1 MKLALHLSVVVL
13 TLCLQAASGEQPKAV
28 EKLPP
33 TSSVSGQVVT
43 AAEGAP
49 LKSARLVLVPERQ
62 GTGSLQVHS
71 AMSDAEG
78 KFNIKEIP
86 AGRYRFSASHN
97 GYVDQQFQSAGVEKG
112 AVLALR
118 AGEQVKDVL
127 FRMTL
132 AAVITGRVDD
142 EDGEPMANIQV
153 VALQRPSE
161 EEKEDNP
168 WLGHRELSAAAG
180 GQTDDRGQYR
190 LFGLKPGE
198 YYIRAIDEFMP
209 TMMLLGI
216 ASDDWAVH
224 ESLGS
229 QYAPVYYP
237 GVTQIGQAEAVLV
250 RPGEEGEADFILRTV
265 KTLKVSGKVVGVDS
279 KPATDC
285 FVELIE
291 TPATEFSLNHNASP
305 DNKGEFKIE
314 GVPPGSY
321 LLMAEQ
327 NSSSDE
333 KRYHAQEKI
342 EVGNENLESVTLFLG
357 RGTKISGRVTVQTG
371 TVNADRLSVSLVAP
385 DEIIPGGWS
394 RVKKDGSFEILD
406 VPDGSFV
413 FDVGGLEEGYYL
425 RSARVGHD
433 DILIDGL
440 QIEKGQTG
448 GTIQIV
454 VGNST
459 AQLEGVVTQN
469 GNAVVGARV
478 RASPQRETPYNRTRA
493 RSTRTDQSGHFSFA
507 AIAPGRYKVIAK
519 FSGHDNAKP
528 AVSDPQTVD
537 VSENEHRQIE
547 MTVASPD
554 K

>member
-1 MKLALHLSVVVL
+1 MKLALHLCAVVL
-13 TLCLQAASGEQPKAV
+13 TLYLQAAVGEQPKAV

-43 AAEGAP
+43 AAEAAP
-49 LKSARLVLVPERQ
+49 LKSARVVLVPERQ
-62 GTGSLQVHS
+62 TTGSPQVYS
-71 AMSDAEG
+71 AMSDADG
-78 KFNIKEIP
+78 KFNIKGIP
-86 AGRYRFSASHN
+86 AGRYRFFASHT

-118 AGEQVKDVL
+118 VGEEVKDVL
-127 FRMTL
+127 FRMIL
-132 AAVITGRVDD
+132 AAVMTGRVDD

-153 VALQRPSE
+153 VALKRPSE
-161 EEKEDNP
+161 EEREDNP
-168 WLGHRELSAAAG
+168 WLERRELSAAAG

-209 TMMLLGI
+209 TTMMMGI

-250 RPGEEGEADFILRTV
+250 RPGEEGEADFILRRV
-265 KTLKVSGKVVGVDS
+265 KTVEVSGKVIGIDG
-279 KPATDC
+279 KPATNC
-285 FVELIE
+285 YVVIFE
-291 TPATEFSLNHNASP
+291 TPNAEFSLNHNASP
-305 DNKGEFKIE
+305 DSKGEFKIR

-333 KRYHAQEKI
+333 RRYHAQAKI
-342 EVGNENLESVTLFLG
+342 EVGDENVESVTLFLG
-357 RGTKISGRVTVQTG
+357 RGTKISGRVTAQAG
-371 TVNADRLSVSLVAP
+371 TVNTDRLFVSLVAP
-385 DEIIPGGWS
+385 EEIIPGGWS

-406 VPDGSFV
+406 VPDGSFT
-413 FDVGGLEEGYYL
+413 FDLSGLEEGHYL

-433 DILIDGL
+433 DILTNGL

-448 GTIQIV
+448 GTIQVV
-454 VGNST
+454 VGSST
-459 AQLEGVVTQN
+459 PQLEGAVTRK
-469 GNAVVGARV
+469 GAAVVGARV
-478 RASPQRETPYNRTRA
+478 RVSPMPETPYNRA
-493 RSTRTDQSGHFSFA
+493 RSQSTRTDQSGHFTFT
-507 AIAPGRYKVIAK
+507 AIAPGQYKVVAK
-519 FSGHDNAKP
+519 FSGPDGAKP

-537 VSENEHRQIE
+537 ISENEHRQIE
-547 MTVASPD
+547 LTVVSPD

>member
-1 MKLALHLSVVVL
+1 MIKLALHLCAVVL
-13 TLCLQAASGEQPKAV
+13 TLCLPYAAGEQPKAV

-33 TSSVSGQVVT
+33 TSSVSGRVVT
-43 AAEGAP
+43 AAEATP
-49 LKSARLVLVPERQ
+49 LKSARVVLIPERQ
-62 GTGSLQVHS
+62 GTGSLQVRS

-78 KFNIKEIP
+78 KFNIKGVS
-86 AGRYRFSASHN
+86 AGRYRFLASHN
-97 GYVDQQFQSAGVEKG
+97 GYVDQQFQSAGTEKG

-118 AGEQVKDVL
+118 AGEEVKDVL
-127 FRMTL
+127 FRLNL
-132 AAVITGRVDD
+132 AAVITGRVDN

-161 EEKEDNP
+161 EEREDNP
-168 WLGHRELSAAAG
+168 SLGHRELSAAAG

-198 YYIRAIDEFMP
+198 YYIRAIDQFMP
-209 TMMLLGI
+209 TTMMMGI
-216 ASDDWAVH
+216 TSDDWAVH
-224 ESLGS
+224 QSLGT

-250 RPGEEGEADFILRTV
+250 RPGEEGEADFILRRV
-265 KTLKVSGKVVGVDS
+265 KTVEVLGKVIGVDG

-285 FVELIE
+285 FVWLIE
-291 TPATEFSLNHNASP
+291 TPATESSLNHDASP
-305 DNKGEFKIE
+305 DKKGEFKIE

-327 NSSSDE
+327 NSSDE
-333 KRYHAQEKI
+333 RRYHAQAKI
-342 EVGNENLESVTLFLG
+342 ELGDENLESVTLFLG
-357 RGTKISGRVTVQTG
+357 RGTKISGRVAVQAG
-371 TVNADRLSVSLVAP
+371 TVNTDRLFVSLVAP
-385 DEIIPGGWS
+385 DEIIPGGSS

-406 VPDGSFV
+406 VPDGSFT
-413 FDVGGLEEGYYL
+413 FDLSGLEEGYYI
-425 RSARVGHD
+425 RSARVGRD
-433 DILIDGL
+433 DVLTNGL

-448 GTIQIV
+448 GTIQVV

-459 AQLEGVVTQN
+459 AQLEGVVTQK
-469 GNAVVGARV
+469 GVAMVGARV
-478 RASPQRETPYNRTRA
+478 RASSLPETPYNRNRA

-519 FSGHDNAKP
+519 FSGQDNAKP
-528 AVSDPQTVD
+528 GVSDPQTVD
-537 VSENEHRQIE
+537 ISENEHRQTE
-547 MTVASPD
+547 MTLVSPE